1 MEFNEQQMEEVKY
14 MVTQLQTVLA
24 PDNEARKVAEA
35 ELDKIKLGDS
45 DKYACYLT
53 QVLMEENAPLDIKAL
68 AAVILRRS
76 VG

>member
-1 MEFNEQQMEEVKY
+1 MEEVRY
-14 MVTQLQTVLA
+14 MVTQLQTVLGT
-24 PDNEARKVAEA
+24 DNEARKVAEA
-35 ELDKIKLGDS
+35 ELDKIKQGDS

-53 QVLMEENAPLDIKAL
+53 QVLMEANAPLDIKAL